1 MRILVITLG
10 SAGDVHPFLAIA
22 LALRERGHDVTFAT
36 SPYFAPLIER
46 VGLPLQPLG
55 TAEDFEQ
62 KISDPGLWR
71 PLRGF
76 GVIANMVE
84 RSMPHVYEL
93 VEQETAGGDTVVVS
107 HPLVFG
113 ARVAHDALGVPLV
126 TVHLAPAAIWS
137 LDAPPVATV
146 GIGSIEGW
154 PSLAKRFLVG
164 FGEKCVDLR
173 MGSVL
178 NRFRAEHGLAAV
190 RQIGSKWWHSPQ
202 RVIGLFPDWYAP
214 PQADWPPQTVL
225 TGFPLYDEREGS
237 PLSPQVE
244 AFLAEA
250 ETSGDLPVVFA
261 PGSANRQ
268 AHRFFQS
275 AIDACSRMGCRG
287 ILLTRYS
294 EQLPANLPRGV
305 LHADYA
311 PFSALLP
318 RVAALVHHGGIG
330 TCAQALAAG
339 CPQLVM
345 PMAFDQPDNAAR
357 LARLGVGRAVPPK
370 RFNGARVALELS
382 GLLENASVS
391 KSCEEIALRLQGT
404 DPIGRTCELIED
416 CAP

>member
-1 MRILVITLG
+1 MRILVVTLG
-10 SAGDVHPFLAIA
+10 SAGDVHPFLAVA
-22 LALRERGHDVTFAT
+22 LALRERGHNVTFAT

-46 VGLPLQPLG
+46 VGLSLVPLG
-55 TAEDFEQ
+55 TVEDFEQ

-71 PLRGF
+71 PVRGF

-126 TVHLAPAAIWS
+126 TLHLAPAAIWS
-137 LDAPPVATV
+137 LDAPPVSTV

-154 PSLAKRFLVG
+154 PSLAKRFFVG

-173 MGSVL
+173 LGPML

-190 RQIGSKWWHSPQ
+190 RHIGSKWWHSPQ
-202 RVIGLFPDWYAP
+202 RVIGLFPDWYAA
-214 PQADWPPQTVL
+214 PQADWPPQMVL
-225 TGFPLYDEREGS
+225 TGFPLYDEQEGL
-237 PLSPQVE
+237 PLPPHLE
-244 AFLAEA
+244 ALLAEA
-250 ETSGDLPVVFA
+250 ETSGDLPVAFA

-268 AHRFFQS
+268 AQRFFQA
-275 AIDACSRMGCRG
+275 AIDVCRRLGRRG
-287 ILLTRYS
+287 ILLTRYP
-294 EQLPANLPRGV
+294 EQLPAQVPSGM
-305 LHADYA
+305 LHVDYA

-345 PMAFDQPDNAAR
+345 PMSFDQPDNAAR

-370 RFNGARVALELS
+370 RFNGERVARELAGMLED
-382 GLLENASVS
+382 ASVS
-391 KSCEEIALRLQGT
+391 KSCEEIALRFQGT
-404 DPIGRTCELIED
+404 DPIGHTCDLIEE